1 MWTNLLLRAT
11 SSVFIFSFLLVFYV
25 FMSLCLY
32 SYLMFFLFFLFFQA
46 FIFIFISLSIVNYF
60 LFFHLCVVYYFI
72 IYWYRYWA
80 RVFSVLKFLFFLC
93 FSPALVITS
102 VFAGRL
108 IILAILCIIYYK
120 ALKSKGGLIQRRF
133 FAFSFNTLIFN
144 NQSVKN

>member
-1 MWTNLLLRAT
+1 MDKFTVESDKLG
-11 SSVFIFSFLLVFYV
+11 FHFFFSPCFLCFYV
-25 FMSLCLY
+25 FMPLFVFDVFS
-32 SYLMFFLFFLFFQA
+32 FFLFFQA